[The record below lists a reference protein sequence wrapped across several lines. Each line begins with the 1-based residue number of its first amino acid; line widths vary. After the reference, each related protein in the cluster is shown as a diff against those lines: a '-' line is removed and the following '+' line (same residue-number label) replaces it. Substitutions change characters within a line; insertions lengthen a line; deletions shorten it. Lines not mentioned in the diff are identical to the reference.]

1 MLSINVE
8 LCESRKY
15 GHPVNSRCS
24 TKEIKG
30 SAAVKNGPRVCLV
43 APIATSISMT
53 LWLNVLS
60 VLRLAPNVPN
70 TNGNSGKNI
79 WQHVGIDLLH
89 LERHDYVL
97 IIYYYCR
104 FRGVVTL
111 GTILAE
117 VVDAMF
123 KSSFARF
130 GTAYSMQTDNRAQF
144 AFKEFADLELAYGFH
159 EISNP
164 RYHHAMR

>member
-1 MLSINVE
+1 MRVSEIWSSRQLALLYEGDQGVCCCQE
-8 LCESRKY
+8 RAESVLGGPNCNKY
-15 GHPVNSRCS
+15 
-24 TKEIKG
+24 IDD
-30 SAAVKNGPRVCLV
+30 LV
-43 APIATSISMT
+43 AQCADC
-53 LWLNVLS
+53 